1 MIDQA
6 VKWARPNEWLITNFR
21 EMVRSSVEG
30 EKDGAIDHLLLA
42 MLWEWPGY
50 SVEENV
56 AFLRKSPML
65 VPNSGEAVGR
75 LLRSGEVEQRH
86 LEIAVEF
93 WRAVLKSEKGPGLK
107 GFGWFAELE
116 SMDSELWAELTL
128 QTLQSSGG
136 VIDRGHG
143 VAERAMGLTPS
154 QTSLAIVNELV
165 RGQIDDWGLRDIADH
180 AAELVSSA
188 QGLEGTDEYGRLRT
202 AFLER
207 GMIDSMS

>member
-21 EMVRSSVEG
+21 EMVRSSAEG
-30 EKDGAIDHLLLA
+30 EKDRALDHLLLA

-56 AFLRKSPML
+56 EFLQKSPTL
-65 VPNSGEAVGR
+65 VSNSGKAVGR

-93 WRAVLKSEKGPGLK
+93 WRAVLKSETGLALK
-107 GFGWFAELE
+107 GFGWFAEVE
-116 SMDSELWAELTL
+116 SMDSALWAELTL

-136 VIDRGHG
+136 VIDWGHG

-165 RGQIDDWGLRDIADH
+165 RGQIDHWGLRVITDH
-180 AAELVSSA
+180 AAELLSSA
-188 QGLEGTDEYGRLRT
+188 QGLEGTDEYKRLQT

-207 GMIDSMS
+207 GMID